1 MVLEEESEFVHKGNK
16 PYRVFSHDVTAA
28 MLEF

>member
-1 MVLEEESEFVHKGNK
+1 MVLEEESEFDHKRNK
-16 PYRVFSHDVTAA
+16 PYRMFPYDVTAA